1 MTDGIALLVPDT
13 VMKTPTYWAQGFF
26 AKPMMGR
33 PTSET
38 RHKKHRTG
46 PRVLYLSL
54 NHAAPYIR
62 KPDAAYGGAPRH
74 WLMAMLNLS
83 FVDRMMG
90 RKKAKP
96 YAIVVTKRRI
106 RANA

>member
-1 MTDGIALLVPDT
+1 M
-13 VMKTPTYWAQGFF
+13 VMKTPTYWTQGFF

-38 RHKKHRTG
+38 KHRKHSTG

-54 NHAAPYIR
+54 NHAAPYI
-62 KPDAAYGGAPRH
+62 KNPDAAYGGAPRH
-74 WLMAMLNLS
+74 WLIAILNFS

-96 YAIVVTKRRI
+96 YAMVVTKRRMS
-106 RANA
+106 ANA